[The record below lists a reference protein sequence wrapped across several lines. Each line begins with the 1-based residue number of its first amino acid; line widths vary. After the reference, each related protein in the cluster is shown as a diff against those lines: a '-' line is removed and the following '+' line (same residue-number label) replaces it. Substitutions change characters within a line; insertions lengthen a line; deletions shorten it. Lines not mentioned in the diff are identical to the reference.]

1 MTCVVHCEC
10 SLFLLEV
17 TCGHLVT
24 FATVSHCRH
33 LERWYSS
40 IILELCVAGSFS
52 NQEGARLLDQIG
64 SRGLQME
71 GGLNASAPAQRG
83 GQGSLASL
91 KSHPCKCPQSHHP
104 LRVAPKESND
114 EIL

>member
-1 MTCVVHCEC
+1 MTRLVHCEC

-33 LERWYSS
+33 LFTQMGRWYSS
-40 IILELCVAGSFS
+40 IILEFCVAGSFS
-52 NQEGARLLDQIG
+52 NQERARLLDQIG
-64 SRGLQME
+64 SRGLQVE
-71 GGLNASAPAQRG
+71 GGLKASVLAQRG

-91 KSHPCKCPQSHHP
+91 TVTPAN
-104 LRVAPKESND
+104 VPKVTTP
-114 EIL
+114 